1 MHVCMYVCLTHWGN
15 VCFFDSSV
23 KDEISP
29 AKKKKKMPDGYYP
42 VINDEAEN
50 GQDLTGYSNEATLLC
65 V

>member
-1 MHVCMYVCLTHWGN
+1 MYVCMYVLLIGVMFVSLTHL
-15 VCFFDSSV
+15 SKMRSA
-23 KDEISP
+23 P
-29 AKKKKKMPDGYYP
+29 QKKKKMPDGYYP